1 MSFFIYKGNKNWA
14 FAYILVGGLIMNNN
28 IFDRVEKK
36 TKVKKEDILSLARSL
51 QNKNL
56 KDEGEL
62 RKIIK
67 DVAKMAGKEVS
78 KEREEKIIDAIIKDK
93 IPKNLDKHI

>member
-1 MSFFIYKGNKNWA
+1 
-14 FAYILVGGLIMNNN
+14 MNDN
-28 IFDRVEKK
+28 IFDKVEKK

-56 KDEGEL
+56 KDENEL

-67 DVAKMAGKEVS
+67 DVAKLAGRDVS

-93 IPKNLDKHI
+93 VPKNLDKNL

>member
-1 MSFFIYKGNKNWA
+1 
-14 FAYILVGGLIMNNN
+14 MNND
-28 IFDRVEKK
+28 IFSRVEEK
-36 TKVKKEDILSLARSL
+36 TKVKKEDIISLAKSI

-56 KDEGEL
+56 KDENEL

-67 DVAKMAGKEVS
+67 SVAALAGKEVS

-93 IPKNLDKHI
+93 IPKNLDKNI

>member
-1 MSFFIYKGNKNWA
+1 
-14 FAYILVGGLIMNNN
+14 MNND
-28 IFDRVEKK
+28 IFSKVEQK
-36 TKVKKEDILSLARSL
+36 TKVKKEDIISLARSI

-56 KDEGEL
+56 KDENEL

-67 DVAKMAGKEVS
+67 DVAALAGKEVS

-93 IPKNLDKHI
+93 IPRNLDKNI

>member
-1 MSFFIYKGNKNWA
+1 
-14 FAYILVGGLIMNNN
+14 MNNN
-28 IFDRVEKK
+28 IFDKVEKK

-56 KDEGEL
+56 KDENEL

-67 DVAKMAGKEVS
+67 DVAKLAGKDVS

-93 IPKNLDKHI
+93 IPKNLDKSI

>member
-1 MSFFIYKGNKNWA
+1 MVNY
-14 FAYILVGGLIMNNN
+14 
-28 IFDRVEKK
+28 
-36 TKVKKEDILSLARSL
+36 SL
-51 QNKNL
+51 QNKNI

-93 IPKNLDKHI
+93 IPKNLDKNL

>member
-1 MSFFIYKGNKNWA
+1 
-14 FAYILVGGLIMNNN
+14 MNNN
-28 IFDRVEKK
+28 IFDKVEKK
-36 TKVKKEDILSLARSL
+36 TKVKKEDILTLARSL

-56 KDEGEL
+56 KDEDEL

-67 DVAKMAGKEVS
+67 DVAKLAGKEVS

-93 IPKNLDKHI
+93 IPKNLDKNI

>member
-1 MSFFIYKGNKNWA
+1 
-14 FAYILVGGLIMNNN
+14 MNDN
-28 IFDRVEKK
+28 IFDKVEKK

-56 KDEGEL
+56 KDENEL

-67 DVAKMAGKEVS
+67 DVALLAGKEVS

-93 IPKNLDKHI
+93 IPKNLEKNL

>member
-1 MSFFIYKGNKNWA
+1 
-14 FAYILVGGLIMNNN
+14 MNNN
-28 IFDRVEKK
+28 IFDKVEKK
-36 TKVKKEDILSLARSL
+36 TKVKKEDILTLARSL

-56 KDEGEL
+56 KDEDEL

-67 DVAKMAGKEVS
+67 DVAKLAGKEVS

-93 IPKNLDKHI
+93 IPKNLDKNL

>member
-1 MSFFIYKGNKNWA
+1 MEVNA
-14 FAYILVGGLIMNNN
+14 C
-28 IFDRVEKK
+28 
-36 TKVKKEDILSLARSL
+36 L

-56 KDEGEL
+56 KDEDEL

-67 DVAKMAGKEVS
+67 DVAKLAGREVS

>member
-1 MSFFIYKGNKNWA
+1 
-14 FAYILVGGLIMNNN
+14 MNNN
-28 IFDRVEKK
+28 IFDKVEKK

-56 KDEGEL
+56 KDEDEL

-67 DVAKMAGKEVS
+67 DVAKLAGKEVS

>member
-1 MSFFIYKGNKNWA
+1 
-14 FAYILVGGLIMNNN
+14 MNNN
-28 IFDRVEKK
+28 IFDKVEKK
-36 TKVKKEDILSLARSL
+36 AKVKKEDILSLARSL

-56 KDEGEL
+56 KDEEEL

-67 DVAKMAGKEVS
+67 DVAKLAGKEVS
-78 KEREEKIIDAIIKDK
+78 KEREAKIIDAIIKDK

>member
-1 MSFFIYKGNKNWA
+1 
-14 FAYILVGGLIMNNN
+14 MNNN
-28 IFDRVEKK
+28 IFDKVEKK
-36 TKVKKEDILSLARSL
+36 TKVKKEDILSLARSI

-56 KDEGEL
+56 KDEDEL

-67 DVAKMAGKEVS
+67 DVAKLAGKEVS

-93 IPKNLDKHI
+93 IPKNLDKIL

>member
-1 MSFFIYKGNKNWA
+1 
-14 FAYILVGGLIMNNN
+14 MNNN
-28 IFDRVEKK
+28 IFDKVEKK
-36 TKVKKEDILSLARSL
+36 TKVKKEDILSLARSI

-56 KDEGEL
+56 KDEDEL

-67 DVAKMAGKEVS
+67 DVAKLAGKEVS

-93 IPKNLDKHI
+93 IPKNLDKNL